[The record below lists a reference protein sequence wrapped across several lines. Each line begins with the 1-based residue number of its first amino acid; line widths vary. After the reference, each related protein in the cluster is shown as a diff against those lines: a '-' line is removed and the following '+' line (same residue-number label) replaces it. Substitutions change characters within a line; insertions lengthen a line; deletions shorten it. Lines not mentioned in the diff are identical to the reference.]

1 MADTSDGKIGSEKN
15 AVKTDGSGAWRL
27 SFRRSHAAVSTC
39 LDRVETN
46 EYRLFARR
54 DFACNRILEMKLEGR
69 FTFPAPAQE
78 VWDLLTDP
86 QSLQHCTPGCKQ
98 LTEIATDEF
107 EATMEIGM
115 GPIKGTFHGKIS
127 MKEKAPPRSYRLII
141 EGSGAAGFV
150 RGEGALTLQDEA
162 GDQTAVHVSGDG
174 QVGGVMAGV
183 GQRLFEGV
191 AKQLMGQFFQ
201 CMQSRLAARK
211 ENSSV

>member
-1 MADTSDGKIGSEKN
+1 MKI
-15 AVKTDGSGAWRL
+15 
-27 SFRRSHAAVSTC
+27 
-39 LDRVETN
+39 
-46 EYRLFARR
+46 
-54 DFACNRILEMKLEGR
+54 EGH
-69 FTFPAPAQE
+69 FLFPAPAQE

-98 LTEIATDEF
+98 LTEIAADEF
-107 EATMEIGM
+107 EATMEVGI
-115 GPIKGTFHGKIS
+115 GPIKGVFHGKIS
-127 MKEKAPPRSYRLII
+127 MKDKAPPRSYKLIV

-201 CMQSRLAARK
+201 CMQGRLAARR
-211 ENSSV
+211 ENPSV